1 MAADEGYDAACTV
14 AVRKGAPA
22 LVVQPATPDDVA
34 AAVLFAATHGLV
46 LSVKSGG
53 HSGSG
58 FSTNTGGLV
67 IDLSRLNTVEVLD
80 GTTVRIGAGATWGRV
95 ARALGPHGLGIS
107 SGDVSNVGVGGLTL
121 GGGFGWLV
129 RECGLTLDRLRSAQ
143 IVTAAGEIVTAS
155 DEQNQELFWAI
166 RGGGGNFGVVVSFVL
181 DAHPLPAVRFG
192 AIEYGLEDLGGLIKG
207 WRDVMRDAPRELTTI
222 LFATP
227 ESADLPA
234 QARVLV
240 CHAGQDADAASADIA
255 PLQQLGRMRGSTIEP
270 MPYAD
275 ALVELGPPVA
285 DERTIV
291 ENNAFIA
298 TFDDAAIDALA
309 QAYAVIGPSAVK
321 IRSVSGA
328 VNDVPADA
336 TAFAYRDSEV
346 LFSWNAYLPPAAP
359 AADIA
364 RVRDAWAP
372 LSAFTQ
378 GIYGNFSSAGPL
390 EVTSLM
396 YPPAT
401 LDRLR
406 AVKRAVDPAN
416 LFNQNHNIT
425 P

>member
-1 MAADEGYDAACTV
+1 VPADDGYDAAST
-14 AVRKGAPA
+14 AFVRKGAPA
-22 LVVQPATPDDVA
+22 LVVQPATADDVA
-34 AAVLFAATHGLV
+34 AAVLFAAEHQLV

-58 FSTNTGGLV
+58 FSTNSGGLV
-67 IDLSRLNTVEVLD
+67 IDLARLNTVEVLE
-80 GTTVRIGAGATWGRV
+80 GTTVRLGAGATWGRV
-95 ARALGPHGLGIS
+95 AAELGPHGLGIS

-129 RECGLTLDRLRSAQ
+129 RECGLTLDTVRSAQ
-143 IVTAAGEIVTAS
+143 VVTAAGEIVTAS
-155 DEQNQELFWAI
+155 QEHDAELFWAI
-166 RGGGGNFGVVVSFVL
+166 RGGGGNFGVVVSFVI
-181 DAHPLPAVRFG
+181 DAHPLTAVRFG
-192 AIEYGLEDLGGLIKG
+192 AIEYGLDDLGGLLKR
-207 WRDVMRDAPRELTTI
+207 WRDVMRDAPRQLTTI

-227 ESADLPA
+227 ETAEAPA

-240 CHAGQDADAASADIA
+240 CHCGPDADAASADIA
-255 PLQQLGRMRGSTIEP
+255 PLLELGPMRRSTIGT

-275 ALVELGPPVA
+275 ALVELGPQGV

-298 TFDDAAIDALA
+298 DFDDEAIDALA
-309 QAYAVIGPSAVK
+309 HAYAVLGPSAVK
-321 IRSVSGA
+321 IRSICGA

-359 AADIA
+359 AAEIQ
-364 RVRDAWAP
+364 RVRDIWAP
-372 LSAFTQ
+372 LSPFTQ

-396 YPPAT
+396 YPSPT

-406 AVKRAVDPAN
+406 AVKRDVDPAN
-416 LFNQNHNIT
+416 LFDQNHNIT